1 MSSNQFVSEELH
13 HDLVGVQGEAH
24 AGGVEGLDKG
34 GHDAIHQAVED
45 IRHEAVGSVVTLED
59 AEQKLEAAGS
69 DGGLTVPLTGLEA
82 GLTSGNELTQHPG
95 QHDGA
100 VRPEVTQATDILL
113 YGLSLVT
120 GEDLMVVRVC
130 RYPGQICKY

>member
-1 MSSNQFVSEELH
+1 MSGNQFVSKKLD

-69 DGGLTVPLTGLEA
+69 NGGLSVPLTSLEA

-95 QHDGA
+95 QHDGPM
-100 VRPEVTQATDILL
+100 RPEVTQATDILL

-130 RYPGQICKY
+130 CYPGQIWKY